1 MADFIKAYMKTKEME
16 GGYAN
21 LKGDRGGET
30 IWGIARN
37 FHENNRYLRD
47 LWRELDNYKNSISN
61 LEGKVFVNQLN
72 ALCNGNSQMQESA
85 QEFYKKE
92 FWYKVKG
99 DFITEQKV
107 AENAFDFFVN
117 AGKNAIKT
125 IQRVVGVNDD
135 GIFGNKTLEAV
146 NGYNGNLNEALVNA
160 RIKYYKGLNKPDF
173 EKGWINRAEKF
184 R

>member
-1 MADFIKAYMKTKEME
+1 MANFIQAYMKTKEME

-37 FHENNRYLRD
+37 FHEDNKYLRD
-47 LWRELDNYKNSISN
+47 FWKELDIYKNSLSN
-61 LEGKVFVNQLN
+61 LEGKVFTNQLN
-72 ALCNGNSQMQESA
+72 ALCNGNAIMQNCA
-85 QEFYKKE
+85 KEFYTKE
-92 FWYKVKG
+92 FWYKIKG

-107 AENAFDFFVN
+107 AENLFDFYVN
-117 AGKNAIKT
+117 AGKNAIKA
-125 IQRVVGVNDD
+125 IQRIVGVADD
-135 GIFGNKTLEAV
+135 GIFGAKTLEAV
-146 NGYNGNLNEALVNA
+146 QNYNGNLNEALVNA
-160 RIKYYKGLNKPDF
+160 RIKYYKSLNKPDF